1 MDEADMAVAGFS
13 CTYGRMEVV
22 NCPPAVTY
30 QPFYFFTR
38 YPLETTKLWNLL
50 KLLTP
55 NSWIL
60 SFAAIISSVVM
71 LKLFTFVGVNLGCGT
86 SVQDVTLVPF
96 R

>member
-1 MDEADMAVAGFS
+1 MNEADMAVYGFS

-22 NCPPAVTY
+22 NCPLTISY
-30 QPFYFFTR
+30 QPFYFFSR
-38 YPLETTKLWNLL
+38 YPQETTKLWNLL

-55 NSWIL
+55 TSWIL
-60 SFAAIISSVVM
+60 SFAAIISSVIM
-71 LKLFTFVGVNLGCGT
+71 LKFLTLVGTYLGCDT